1 MAEKEIIVK
10 VKDMTDELEKD
21 AKNILLKALELF
33 KSNSEIANYLKK
45 EFDRKYNPD
54 WHCIIGNS
62 FGSFV
67 SHESHYLIYFQIE
80 STGYLLFKTP

>member
-1 MAEKEIIVK
+1 MAEKEVIVK
-10 VKDMTDELEKD
+10 VKDMSDELEKD
-21 AKNILLKALELF
+21 AKNVLLKALELC
-33 KSNSEIANYLKK
+33 KSNSEIANYVKK
-45 EFDRKYNPD
+45 EFDRKHNAD

-67 SHESHYLIYFQIE
+67 SHESHHLIYVQIE